1 MKFVKEIIDINIC
14 DIGAGESEDVP
25 FLKSIVNNCN
35 THVTGFEP
43 NLDQFNK
50 LISNEKKNI
59 LTLQLGMGGKINLI
73 YAKHLE

>member
-1 MKFVKEIIDINIC
+1 MKFIKEIIEINIC
-14 DIGAGESEDVP
+14 DIGAGDSEDVP

-50 LISNEKKNI
+50 LTSNEKQELVYSFSGSDSLNI
-59 LTLQLGMGGKINLI
+59 SKPDI
-73 YAKHLE
+73 